1 MVRRCRITSTF
12 ITLMGEHTEKK
23 KKKNDGITIDK
34 PRSDL
39 CSCNCVSIRI
49 SKHVSTAFIESTPRW
64 KLSSVRLHPFS
75 ITSEPFSLPGGAF
88 TRRSMPLQSLHSIST
103 PVFVSTLYFLLF
115 VIYAILYWIQL
126 YIIDSSIEII
136 ANVYPW
142 LIDFIWFVRSIDFR
156 IDRNASDGQ
165 LLIYYLVYIFR
176 NYIISSEIYYIK

>member
-23 KKKNDGITIDK
+23 KNDGITIDK

-39 CSCNCVSIRI
+39 YSCNCVSIRI

-64 KLSSVRLHPFS
+64 KLSSIRLHPFS

-156 IDRNASDGQ
+156 IDRNASDAQ

-176 NYIISSEIYYIK
+176 NCIISSEIYYIILY